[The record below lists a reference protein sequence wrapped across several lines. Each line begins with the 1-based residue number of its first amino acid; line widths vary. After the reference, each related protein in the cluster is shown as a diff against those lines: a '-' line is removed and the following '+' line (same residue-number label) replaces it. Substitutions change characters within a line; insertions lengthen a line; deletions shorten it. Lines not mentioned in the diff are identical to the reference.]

1 MRTIKL
7 IATLAVL
14 GTCGCAERRASS
26 PNQPRTANPPTSPRG
41 FPTNPAPAIAGPW
54 HSREHSFLGDLA
66 NAGHWK
72 GWDLGEQSGR
82 PTDPPMLAGTWFVRN
97 GILFLRIEE
106 TKEPPERIGPGLA
119 FTFDVKSVTPD
130 ALVLHQMR

>member
-26 PNQPRTANPPTSPRG
+26 PNQPRTANTPTSTPELA
-41 FPTNPAPAIAGPW
+41 TNTAAAIAGTW
-54 HSREHSFLGDLA
+54 HSREHSFLWDLA
-66 NAGHWK
+66 NDGHWK
-72 GWDLGEQSGR
+72 WWDLREQSGR

-97 GILFLRIEE
+97 GILFLRIE
-106 TKEPPERIGPGLA
+106 
-119 FTFDVKSVTPD
+119 
-130 ALVLHQMR
+130 